1 MKEKIAAKIA
11 CGLKLSA
18 KEEALWLLILANDT
32 EFKNYMEAKNGNQ

>member
-11 CGLKLSA
+11 CGLDLSA

-32 EFKNYMEAKNGNQ
+32 EFKQYQK